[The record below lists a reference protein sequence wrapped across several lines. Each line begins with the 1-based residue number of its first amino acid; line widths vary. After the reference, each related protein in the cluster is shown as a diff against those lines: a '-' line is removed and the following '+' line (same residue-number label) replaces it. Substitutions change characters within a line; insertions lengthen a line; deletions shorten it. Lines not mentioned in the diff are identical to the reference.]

1 MTDGS
6 DFMFATYMYIIYD
19 EMILALCAGG
29 RRKTRDRFK
38 YMCTVKVATVFKLNI
53 GEHSGLNT
61 CSNKYTSFLCKQI
74 HKRTGHQTMPIQI
87 LSLIRLINCMIK
99 NLRFCKK
106 MHGSREKGSGCGK
119 FIHSLFT
126 LGFTA
131 HQHSCLYN
139 TYIHVLHTSILYK

>member
-19 EMILALCAGG
+19 EMMLALCAGG

-61 CSNKYTSFLCKQI
+61 CSNKYTSFFMQI
-74 HKRTGHQTMPIQI
+74 DT
-87 LSLIRLINCMIK
+87 
-99 NLRFCKK
+99 
-106 MHGSREKGSGCGK
+106 
-119 FIHSLFT
+119 
-126 LGFTA
+126 
-131 HQHSCLYN
+131 
-139 TYIHVLHTSILYK
+139 